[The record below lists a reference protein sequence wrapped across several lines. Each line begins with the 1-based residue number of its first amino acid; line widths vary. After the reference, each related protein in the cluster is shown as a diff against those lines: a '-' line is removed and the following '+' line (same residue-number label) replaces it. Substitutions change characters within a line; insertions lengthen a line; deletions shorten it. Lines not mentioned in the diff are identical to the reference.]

1 MKNLFASTT
10 LMILFLS
17 VGYSYQIPMHDK
29 EYLEGYSL
37 LGLVE
42 KSTIVVLGT
51 VADMEYHYRENVTPS
66 GRGSLTT
73 DIIID
78 IETLIKGKPN
88 AGRNRVIFMIEGGI
102 GTYPG
107 DTEPLRLLVGG
118 EPEFEIDERVM
129 VFLVNDIDD
138 SYYRNYPHG
147 KLFVNR
153 AFYGKR
159 EVVDDIVSIWYVKG
173 DEVFGFEFEV
183 VDYPLDLAVN
193 LSLAYIKD
201 KETAIKL
208 EDEINNLVQDH
219 EEVNASVKLSDEFV
233 ERLLKETEKI
243 LKPNSDRSNEIDR
256 VNNEESNR

>member
-1 MKNLFASTT
+1 MKNLFASIT

-17 VGYSYQIPMHDK
+17 VGYSYQIGMNDRKH
-29 EYLEGYSL
+29 LEGYSL

-42 KSTIVVLGT
+42 QSTIVVLGT
-51 VADMEYHYRENVTPS
+51 VAGMEYHYRENVTPYS
-66 GRGSLTT
+66 GGMLTT

-78 IETLIKGKPN
+78 IETLIKGMPN
-88 AGRNRVIFMIEGGI
+88 AGKNRVIFMIEGGI

-107 DTEPLRLLVGG
+107 ETEPVRLHVGG
-118 EPEFEIDERVM
+118 EPEFEIDEKVM
-129 VFLVNDIDD
+129 VFLVNHIDD
-138 SYYRNYPHG
+138 SYHNNYPHG

-173 DEVFGFEFEV
+173 DEVFGYEFEV

-193 LSLAYIKD
+193 LSLAYLKD
-201 KETAIKL
+201 RAATIKL

-219 EEVNASVKLSDEFV
+219 EDVNARVKLSDKFV
-233 ERLLKETEKI
+233 ERLLKETGKI
-243 LKPNSDRSNEIDR
+243 LKPNSNQ
-256 VNNEESNR
+256 